1 MEFAHNLEIYTIR
14 HKEFWQ
20 KHWFWRSLFL
30 TLTTLFTDEI
40 PVYLMSAVRS
50 PDEQKYMTST
60 SGCCPWTHPVFWFH
74 TEFTLELVMCFFP
87 FINALCCGLCALI
100 SAYLNETFKGRKEN
114 SVEKSFTF
122 VFENKQTNYAGLGE
136 WIGHFWRCMQSV
148 ILRHLSSSDKDQEC
162 DISEAQLESDGG
174 TTGVEVDAGQL
185 GKVGAP
191 SCPPPPC
198 CHHILFLVNKLPL
211 VQVMSTIKGVG
222 NKPLQH
228 ANSVTSLP
236 SPTKLPK

>member
-1 MEFAHNLEIYTIR
+1 
-14 HKEFWQ
+14 
-20 KHWFWRSLFL
+20 
-30 TLTTLFTDEI
+30 
-40 PVYLMSAVRS
+40 
-50 PDEQKYMTST
+50 
-60 SGCCPWTHPVFWFH
+60 
-74 TEFTLELVMCFFP
+74 
-87 FINALCCGLCALI
+87 
-100 SAYLNETFKGRKEN
+100 
-114 SVEKSFTF
+114 
-122 VFENKQTNYAGLGE
+122 
-136 WIGHFWRCMQSV
+136 MQSV

-162 DISEAQLESDGG
+162 DISEAQLETDGG

-236 SPTKLPK
+236 SPAKLPKYNSKHCSFLGIFHSTLTSPGTGWSPPTRRSSACTWTTLPGNAQLVRLPDPLATSGSGNMA